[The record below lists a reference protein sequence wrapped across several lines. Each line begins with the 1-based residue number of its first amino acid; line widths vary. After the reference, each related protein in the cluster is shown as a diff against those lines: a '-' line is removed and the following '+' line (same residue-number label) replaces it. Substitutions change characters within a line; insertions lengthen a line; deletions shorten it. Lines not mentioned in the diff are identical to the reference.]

1 MLLCK
6 VARGRIHMAQS
17 DMPDMS
23 GANLKALG
31 FNSLHGYEG
40 TRLYYEF
47 VVYEEEA
54 ILPYALVT
62 YKFRKK

>member
-1 MLLCK
+1 
-6 VARGRIHMAQS
+6 MAQS